1 MSYDRIV
8 KKHKLSILVE
18 KELHYKLR
26 ILPENGEDEEKKMEI
41 IQDFIDKIPD
51 EFKELDNYKQIIEGT
66 LYRLEQEE
74 KEEEER

>member
-1 MSYDRIV
+1 
-8 KKHKLSILVE
+8 
-18 KELHYKLR
+18 
-26 ILPENGEDEEKKMEI
+26 MEI

>member
-26 ILPENGEDEEKKMEI
+26 ILSENGEDEEKKMEI

>member
-26 ILPENGEDEEKKMEI
+26 ILSENGEDEEKKWKLFRI
-41 IQDFIDKIPD
+41 
-51 EFKELDNYKQIIEGT
+51 L
-66 LYRLEQEE
+66 
-74 KEEEER
+74 